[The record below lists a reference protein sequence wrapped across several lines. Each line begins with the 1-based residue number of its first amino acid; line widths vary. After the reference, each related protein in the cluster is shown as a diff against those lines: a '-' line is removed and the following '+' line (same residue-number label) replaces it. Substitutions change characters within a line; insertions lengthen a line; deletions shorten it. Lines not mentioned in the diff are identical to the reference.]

1 MKIKEWITREVVTV
15 SPETSV
21 KQAFGLM
28 KSMGIRDEIQVEDVM
43 VSPVITIGE
52 DAVLKEAAK
61 KMVENRVGALPVV
74 DSKGKMVGVVG
85 IGFPEG
91 LRRRQAV
98 TGYSQKEL
106 PTARAVAISEWLSGT
121 LRGRPET
128 RLKSTVDISP
138 RRL

>member
-28 KSMGIRDEIQVEDVM
+28 KSMGIRHLPVVKDGVLKGMVTDRDLRRPKVSDVFKSWHELYRINDEIQVEDVM
-43 VSPVITIGE
+43 ISPVITIGE

-74 DSKGKMVGVVG
+74 DSKGKMVGVVA
-85 IGFPEG
+85 ESDL
-91 LRRRQAV
+91 LRAF
-98 TGYSQKEL
+98 
-106 PTARAVAISEWLSGT
+106 VAG
-121 LRGRPET
+121 
-128 RLKSTVDISP
+128 KQ
-138 RRL
+138 